1 MVAVGSFVQTED
13 SSIGKI
19 LDHRTSANAD
29 QEVLLNLFILMS
41 ESSIRYRTQPVASGR
56 GRHVREVIQS
66 LIKTW
71 VPANS
76 CRRPAFIF
84 TNSDLE
90 NGKFMCGDGMQD
102 SFLLRFRCDLGAPTA
117 HLPFPDLHDNYPV
130 TEKSFS
136 LCIFEALQ
144 RLLDTTSLLLNRQ
157 AELQG
162 DF

>member
-1 MVAVGSFVQTED
+1 MAYPEPNYGMAPFHCGSLKTMVAVGSFVQTED

-90 NGKFMCGDGMQD
+90 NGNLCAVTGCKIPFCYV
-102 SFLLRFRCDLGAPTA
+102 LGVILA
-117 HLPFPDLHDNYPV
+117 HLRR
-130 TEKSFS
+130 
-136 LCIFEALQ
+136 IFLSQ
-144 RLLDTTSLLLNRQ
+144 TYTTIIQ
-157 AELQG
+157 
-162 DF
+162 